1 MLLAPCGE
9 LAAMNSKR
17 LNGKVAIITGAAQGQ
32 GKATALRFAQEGAR
46 VTCFDIQPLDKIRE
60 TVDEI
65 KKLGSDG
72 IAISG
77 DVSKASDIDTCI
89 SSTVEKFGR
98 IDVLVNCAG
107 IMRLK
112 PFLEQTEED
121 FQRVMDVNVKGTF
134 LFTQKVMP
142 LMLKQGR
149 GKIIIFASIDS
160 FVAEENASPYVASK
174 GALKS
179 LTGALAVEF
188 AAKGININAV
198 APGQIDTAMLRQATD
213 GHPEVTELLIRN
225 TPAKRIGRSEDV
237 VGAVV
242 FLASDDSDFVNG
254 TTLVVDGGWLCL

>member
-1 MLLAPCGE
+1 
-9 LAAMNSKR
+9 MNSKR

-46 VTCFDIQPLDKIRE
+46 VTCFDIQTLDKIQE

-65 KKLGSDG
+65 NKLGSDG
-72 IAISG
+72 IAIRG

-89 SSTVEKFGR
+89 NSTIEKFGR

-107 IMRLK
+107 IMILK

-142 LMLKQGR
+142 LMLNQGR
-149 GKIIIFASIDS
+149 GKIIIYASIDS
-160 FVAEENASPYVASK
+160 FVAEENSSPYVASK

-179 LTGALAVEF
+179 LTTALAVEF
-188 AAKGININAV
+188 AAKGININAI

-225 TPAKRIGRSEDV
+225 TPAKRIGRSEDT

-242 FLASDDSDFVNG
+242 FLASDDADFVNG

>member
-1 MLLAPCGE
+1 MLLAPCGQ

-46 VTCFDIQPLDKIRE
+46 VTCFDIQTIDKIQE
-60 TVDEI
+60 TVEEI
-65 KKLGSDG
+65 RRSGSDA
-72 IAISG
+72 IAIHG
-77 DVSKASDIDTCI
+77 DVSKPSDIDSCI
-89 SSTVEKFGR
+89 NSTLEKFGR
-98 IDVLVNCAG
+98 IDILVNCAG
-107 IMRLK
+107 IMILK

-149 GKIIIFASIDS
+149 GKIVIYASIDS

-188 AAKGININAV
+188 AAKGININSV

-213 GHPEVTELLIRN
+213 GHPEVTELLIKN
-225 TPAKRIGRSEDV
+225 TPAKRIGRPEDV

-242 FLASDDSDFVNG
+242 FLASDDADFVNG
-254 TTLVVDGGWLCL
+254 ATLVVDGGWLCL

>member
-1 MLLAPCGE
+1 
-9 LAAMNSKR
+9 MNSKR

-32 GKATALRFAQEGAR
+32 GKAAALRFAQEGAR
-46 VTCFDIQPLDKIRE
+46 VACFDIQALERIQE

-72 IAISG
+72 IAIHG

-89 SSTVEKFGR
+89 SSILEKFGR

-107 IMRLK
+107 IMTMK

-142 LMLKQGR
+142 LMVNQGG

-179 LTGALAVEF
+179 LTTALAVEF
-188 AAKGININAV
+188 AAKGININAI
-198 APGQIDTAMLRQATD
+198 APGQIDTAMLRQSTD
-213 GHPEVTELLIRN
+213 GHPEMTEALIRN
-225 TPAKRIGRSEDV
+225 TPAKRIGKPEDT
-237 VGAVV
+237 VGALV
-242 FLASDDSDFVNG
+242 FLASDDADFVNG
-254 TTLVVDGGWLCL
+254 ATLVVDGGWLCL

>member
-1 MLLAPCGE
+1 MLLALCGK
-9 LAAMNSKR
+9 LTTMNSKR

-60 TVDEI
+60 TVDQI
-65 KKLGSDG
+65 RKLGSDG
-72 IAISG
+72 IAICG

-142 LMLKQGR
+142 LMLNQGR
-149 GKIIIFASIDS
+149 GKIIIYASIDS

-188 AAKGININAV
+188 AAKGININAI

-242 FLASDDSDFVNG
+242 FLASDDADFVNG

>member
-1 MLLAPCGE
+1 MLLALCGE
-9 LAAMNSKR
+9 LASMNSKR

-32 GKATALRFAQEGAR
+32 GKATALRFALEGAL
-46 VTCFDIQPLDKIRE
+46 VTCFDIQALEKVQE

-72 IAISG
+72 IAIHG
-77 DVSKASDIDTCI
+77 DVSKPLDIDTCI
-89 SSTVEKFGR
+89 NSTIKKFGR

-107 IMRLK
+107 IMIMK
-112 PFLEQTEED
+112 PFLEQTERD

-142 LMLKQGR
+142 LMLNQGR
-149 GKIIIFASIDS
+149 GKIIIYASIDS

-179 LTGALAVEF
+179 LVTALAVEF

-213 GHPEVTELLIRN
+213 GHPELTEFLISS
-225 TPAKRIGRSEDV
+225 TPAKRIGKPEDT

-242 FLASDDSDFVNG
+242 FLASEDADFVNG